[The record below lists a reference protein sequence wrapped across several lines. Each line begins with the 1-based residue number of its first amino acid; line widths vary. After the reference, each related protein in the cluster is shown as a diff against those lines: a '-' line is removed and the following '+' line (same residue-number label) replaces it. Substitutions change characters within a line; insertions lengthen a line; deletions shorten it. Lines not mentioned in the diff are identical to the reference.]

1 VVKGNLKMLYGLTIF
16 IPRIASALWLRY
28 LAKEHKTGALL
39 WFFFGLV
46 GGLISV
52 AIYYL
57 IRIYEKTQQAN
68 QPEWR

>member
-1 VVKGNLKMLYGLTIF
+1 MIYGITIF
-16 IPRIASALWLRY
+16 IPSIAAAFWLRY
-28 LAKEHKTGALL
+28 LAQRHNSGMLL

-57 IRIYEKTQQAN
+57 IRIMKN
-68 QPEWR
+68 QKHKPGDKRGLVFN